1 MNRIDEKFNA
11 LKAEGRKGFIPYIT
25 AGFPSL
31 AETEEIIRKFDA
43 MGVAAIEI
51 GIPFSDPIADGP
63 VIQEASLIAL
73 ENGATLKKIL
83 NMLEKL
89 RKEVSVPFVIFS
101 YCNPVYKMGMDSFAY
116 RATECGVDGI
126 LILDL
131 PVEEMKTHICTPAFK
146 HLKKICL
153 ITPTTPRERMA
164 MICAHA
170 SGFIYTVSRL
180 GVTGMSQ
187 TVSGNAGPLVKEI
200 RKHTQLP
207 IALGF
212 GVSTADQVKE
222 VSAYADAVVVGSA
235 IVSAMLHASKK
246 DVVKVACDTVAGLM
260 KGLS

>member
-1 MNRIDEKFNA
+1 MA
-11 LKAEGRKGFIPYIT
+11 A
-25 AGFPSL
+25 
-31 AETEEIIRKFDA
+31 TEEIIRRFDA
-43 MGVAAIEI
+43 LGVAAIEI

-63 VIQEASLIAL
+63 VIQEASLVAL

-101 YCNPVYKMGMDSFAY
+101 YCNPVYKMGMEAFGF
-116 RATECGVDGI
+116 RATECGVDGV

-131 PVEEMKTHICTPAFK
+131 PVEEMKNHILTSAFK

-153 ITPTTPRERMA
+153 ITPTTPRERMNQ
-164 MICAHA
+164 ICAHA

-187 TVSGNAGPLVKEI
+187 TVSGSAGPLVKEI
-200 RKHTQLP
+200 RRHTKLP

-212 GVSTADQVKE
+212 GVSTAAQVKE
-222 VSAYADAVVVGSA
+222 IAAYADAVVVGSA
-235 IVSAMLHASKK
+235 IVSAMQKAGKK
-246 DVVKVACDTVAGLM
+246 DVVKVACDTVSGLM